1 MHFEDPPDLG
11 VSGVRKDLS
20 FSFRAD
26 SEILKNRRLE
36 KATLRVVFFL
46 LLSEIRTAVKKL
58 LARHR
63 YWSHPGAQRV
73 KMNEATSWLAVELV
87 AH

>member
-46 LLSEIRTAVKKL
+46 LLSEIRTAEKKL

-63 YWSHPGAQRV
+63 NLRARATCEEMRKPAAQLTV
-73 KMNEATSWLAVELV
+73 
-87 AH
+87 H